1 VLVIDDES
9 LVRDVATRMISR
21 LGFDVLSAP
30 DGVEGIRVFRE
41 HVGDIRAVVLD
52 LTMPRMDGEATLR
65 EIRAVRA
72 DMPVIL
78 ASGFSELDVAAVG
91 RDDPRVYFLQ
101 KPFRLPLLIER
112 LRRAVEGPQT
122 AAGT

>member
-1 VLVIDDES
+1 
-9 LVRDVATRMISR
+9 
-21 LGFDVLSAP
+21 
-30 DGVEGIRVFRE
+30 
-41 HVGDIRAVVLD
+41 
-52 LTMPRMDGEATLR
+52 
-65 EIRAVRA
+65 
-72 DMPVIL
+72 MPVIL